1 MNIQFARARF
11 DLQPR
16 TRIYKSITIKIA
28 RAVLINFQRTEILR
42 SVNYA
47 SLSYMSH
54 VRCPLCGK
62 DSAISTFNPEDLDR
76 DIYVRQTS
84 GLGYPGG
91 FTYGPDESVLGD
103 DVYTPKVMDRCID
116 LLKLFMENG
125 IVSAR
130 ELALKLK
137 MGVPI
142 QGTDEV
148 APYEYVLDLSN
159 QQIKAL
165 KNQVS
170 SLKNQ
175 LSTTRSGVSIFEFEK
190 LKTSYNKLAN
200 DLEIKRKIDKILKYL
215 HDMLD
220 SKIVLKEDDW
230 VLEVYEYDVVIFPY
244 LCKKLYTLNRQER
257 NMLENRVY
265 TECIDIKWIFRFFKK
280 EPTIRSVSDMLNKKP
295 NKIYYELH
303 NLQIPRA

>member
-1 MNIQFARARF
+1 
-11 DLQPR
+11 
-16 TRIYKSITIKIA
+16 
-28 RAVLINFQRTEILR
+28 
-42 SVNYA
+42 
-47 SLSYMSH
+47 
-54 VRCPLCGK
+54 
-62 DSAISTFNPEDLDR
+62 
-76 DIYVRQTS
+76 
-84 GLGYPGG
+84 
-91 FTYGPDESVLGD
+91 VLGD